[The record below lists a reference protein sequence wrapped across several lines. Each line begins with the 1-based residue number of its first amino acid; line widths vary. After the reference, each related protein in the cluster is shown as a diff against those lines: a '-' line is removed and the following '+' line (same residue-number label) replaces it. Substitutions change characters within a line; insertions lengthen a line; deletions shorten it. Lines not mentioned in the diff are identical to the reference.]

1 MVATTAGTIE
11 ASSLERLTLAIRQAF
26 AAIENMYPGV
36 LRYKDVP
43 LRGALERRVYQE
55 ALLDRGR
62 LAALAQTSGDP
73 GAFAEWLPPRQSAAV
88 LSDSWEC
95 VKAYLRL
102 IGAAFQRP
110 ARQGSGPG
118 PEIVFH
124 VLRPRFIDFFHPVI
138 ERLGAHRCALYCEP
152 GYGVEEAAAR
162 YGLKVCVR
170 AKERL
175 HWRSL
180 GHPPWQMLSFYSVAV
195 ASLLDARGALRR
207 HQPRAVVFAEAASF
221 PEEMLARAAQ
231 SLGIPTVRLQYGRA
245 GLLSPGYY
253 QMPYDKMLMWGE
265 GFVRRL
271 QGASPD
277 CAYVVTGSPLMDRLA
292 EHASSPAS
300 RFFPGD
306 GPIVTVVSQ
315 PECASIS
322 RHDYATLTA
331 IVERVLGANP
341 ELRVLVR
348 MHPADE
354 AIDFDR
360 LAEQWPARL
369 RVTSARE
376 FPLDAVIRASV
387 LVVGLYSTVLS
398 EAAAAGVLPV
408 VVRLGA
414 GTECFRLLK
423 MRVPQY
429 S

>member
-1 MVATTAGTIE
+1 
-11 ASSLERLTLAIRQAF
+11 
-26 AAIENMYPGV
+26 
-36 LRYKDVP
+36 
-43 LRGALERRVYQE
+43 
-55 ALLDRGR
+55 
-62 LAALAQTSGDP
+62 
-73 GAFAEWLPPRQSAAV
+73 
-88 LSDSWEC
+88 
-95 VKAYLRL
+95 
-102 IGAAFQRP
+102 
-110 ARQGSGPG
+110 
-118 PEIVFH
+118 
-124 VLRPRFIDFFHPVI
+124 
-138 ERLGAHRCALYCEP
+138 
-152 GYGVEEAAAR
+152 
-162 YGLKVCVR
+162 
-170 AKERL
+170 
-175 HWRSL
+175 
-180 GHPPWQMLSFYSVAV
+180 
-195 ASLLDARGALRR
+195 
-207 HQPRAVVFAEAASF
+207 
-221 PEEMLARAAQ
+221 
-231 SLGIPTVRLQYGRA
+231 
-245 GLLSPGYY
+245 
-253 QMPYDKMLMWGE
+253 
-265 GFVRRL
+265 
-271 QGASPD
+271 
-277 CAYVVTGSPLMDRLA
+277 MDRLA

-414 GTECFRLLK
+414 RH
-423 MRVPQY
+423 RVFPSPEDEGAAVLVTAPDEAVDAISALALDTAARKHYAGAMMSFTRKYFGPADGRAVERIVQQIE
-429 S
+429 SVA